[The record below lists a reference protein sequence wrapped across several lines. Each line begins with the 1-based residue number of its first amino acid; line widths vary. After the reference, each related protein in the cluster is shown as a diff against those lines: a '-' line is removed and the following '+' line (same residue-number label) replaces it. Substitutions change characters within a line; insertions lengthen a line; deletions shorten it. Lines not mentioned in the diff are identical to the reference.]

1 MRSARRRKASRKL
14 FLGLATMGI
23 VLLGVEAACRLVFPI
38 AINHSFPG
46 NLADQEIGSGF
57 RFDEDLYWTWKV
69 LPAPGKDINAHG
81 FRRTK
86 PMTVE
91 KPAQT
96 QRAIVLG
103 DSQVFGALVNTHQTF
118 SATAEELLGSGWEV
132 LNAGI
137 SGYRSLN
144 VYRLLQL
151 RMEAFEPDIIVVNCM
166 PFDSPREGTQV
177 VDGPLKGLPSH
188 AGPIRAALWH
198 SRIYY
203 LLRHVVEKTRTNR
216 SNWLDT
222 RDDWQPSQIE
232 HHGNHDLILEWASS
246 RGISVLFME
255 YAVSDEDFELG
266 CKTQPGTL
274 PPTAQT
280 IPVCKALF
288 DSGYEGRDLFFDR
301 NHLTVLGNTIVGET
315 LAAAIEQAP

>member
-14 FLGLATMGI
+14 LLGLATMGL
-23 VLLGVEAACRLVFPI
+23 VLTAAEATCRMLFPI
-38 AINHSFPG
+38 AISHSFPG
-46 NLADQEIGSGF
+46 NLSEQEIGSGF
-57 RFDEDLYWTWKV
+57 RFDEDLYWTWKT
-69 LPAPGKDINAHG
+69 LPSPGKDVNAHG
-81 FRRTK
+81 FRRTQ
-86 PMTVE
+86 PMAVE
-91 KPAQT
+91 KPDQT

-103 DSQVFGALVNTHQTF
+103 DSQVFGALVGTHQTF
-118 SATAEELLGSGWEV
+118 SAIAEKRLGSGWEV

-144 VYRLLQL
+144 VYRLLLL
-151 RMEAFEPDIIVVNCM
+151 RMQQFEPDILVVNCM

-177 VDGPLKGLPSH
+177 ADGPLKGLPTH

-203 LLRHVVEKTRTNR
+203 LLRHLVEKTRTNR

-222 RDDWQPSQIE
+222 RDDWQPTEIK
-232 HHGNHDLILEWASS
+232 HHGNHDLILEWASA

-255 YAVSDEDFELG
+255 YAVADEDFELG

-274 PPTAQT
+274 PPGAQT
-280 IPVCKALF
+280 IPVCKALS
-288 DSGYEGRDLFFDR
+288 DSGHEGRALFFDR
-301 NHLTVLGNTIVGET
+301 NHLTVLGNEVVGEA
-315 LAAAIEQAP
+315 LAKALQQSL